1 MWIAILG
8 GVAIS
13 SATEMPDDA
22 QPQIIDE
29 QQRRKDRPPLWET
42 LDPWAQRAITNAVSG
57 AIVSVTGVATIGAPP
72 TVALTGIYS
81 AIGAS
86 ALLGATDTDARAA
99 KAVVNTVGRVAREVI
114 ATRED
119 AVRITDRGR
128 NTAGGL
134 AGCTL
139 TQFRGRR
146 C

>member
-1 MWIAILG
+1 M
-8 GVAIS
+8 
-13 SATEMPDDA
+13 T
-22 QPQIIDE
+22 
-29 QQRRKDRPPLWET
+29 
-42 LDPWAQRAITNAVSG
+42 G
-57 AIVSVTGVATIGAPP
+57 AATIGAPP
-72 TVALTGIYS
+72 TAVLTGIYS

-86 ALLGATDTDARAA
+86 ALLGAADTDTRAA

-128 NTAGGL
+128 NAAGGL
-134 AGCTL
+134 AGCAL